1 MEAQSPSRP
10 REEPARPPDEA
21 ADDTASETPTGLPTW
36 VLGLIPLVLIAGAL
50 IALLTIGGD
59 TLGERRGPPV
69 EDIAVERTEL
79 RPGEIDVTVRNAGPD
94 PVGVAQVFV
103 NDSFVDFTSD
113 GGEVGRLGSQTLT
126 LDYPWQEGSALLI
139 TLLTSTGATI
149 EHEIEVV
156 VETPEADAGFYGLM
170 ALLGTY
176 VGVIP
181 VALGMLF
188 LPFLGRV
195 RQSWI
200 RIFMAATIGL
210 LGFLA
215 VDAYVEGSA
224 IAAASTGAFGGIEL
238 LFIGA
243 AISYFALVALDRH
256 LRGRR
261 ERAKEAG
268 AAPFQL
274 SLLVA
279 IGIGLHNLG
288 EGLAI
293 GSAYAIGELALG
305 AFLVFGFALHNTTE
319 GLAIATP
326 LAGRER
332 PSLAR
337 LALLGL
343 IAGAPAILGAFIGA
357 SAYNPEFATLLIG
370 FGIGAIVQVIVQ
382 LVPTIR
388 DNAGRALYPA
398 SVGGILAGVAI
409 LYFTGL
415 LIAA

>member
-1 MEAQSPSRP
+1 MEAQAQAQRQGPGKADS
-10 REEPARPPDEA
+10 EARG
-21 ADDTASETPTGLPTW
+21 GLPVW
-36 VLGLIPLVLIAGAL
+36 LLGLIPLILIGGAL
-50 IALLTIGGD
+50 IAFVTIGD
-59 TLGERRGPPV
+59 DPLGERRGPPV
-69 EDIAVERTEL
+69 ENIAVERTEL
-79 RPGEIDVTVRNAGPD
+79 RPGEIDLTVRNAGPD
-94 PVGVAQVFV
+94 AVTVAQVFV
-103 NDSFVDFTSD
+103 NDSYVDFTSS
-113 GGEVGRLGSQTLT
+113 GGEIGRLGSQTLK
-126 LDYPWQEGSALLI
+126 LDYPWQEGSPLLV
-139 TLLTSTGATI
+139 TLLTSTGATV
-149 EHEIEVV
+149 EHTVEVA

-195 RQSWI
+195 RESWI

-215 VDAYVEGSA
+215 VDAYLEGSE
-224 IAAASTGAFGGIEL
+224 IAAASTGAFGGLEL

-243 AISYFALVALDRH
+243 AVSYFALVALDRH
-256 LRGRR
+256 LRGRH
-261 ERAKEAG
+261 ERARQAG
-268 AAPFQL
+268 AGAFQL

-319 GLAIATP
+319 GLAIVAP
-326 LAGRER
+326 LAGGKR
-332 PSLAR
+332 PSLGR

-343 IAGAPAILGAFIGA
+343 IAGGPAIIGAFIGA
-357 SAYNPEFATLLIG
+357 SAFNPELATLLIG
-370 FGIGAIVQVIVQ
+370 FGVGAIVQVIVQ

-388 DNAGRALYPA
+388 DRAGRALYPA
-398 SVGGILAGVAI
+398 SVAGILAGVAI
-409 LYFTGL
+409 LYLTGL
-415 LIAA
+415 LITA